1 MGCSCS
7 NYPLTP
13 TPSPAADR
21 QPCSPCFPLHKCI
34 LYPLLKIH
42 RFPKEESNWNLIAKD
57 LILRPDLTTQKLWW
71 HFCSCPLT
79 LLAHSSVHVS
89 FNKWMTSIV
98 FLAESVTR
106 EALKTL
112 LLPKPGPYD
121 STAMGFSSILLQE
134 PIKLTNCRLLHA
146 SFWDTWKPG
155 ETFVVQHVRPKAL
168 ALDWEWVRFHSYRT
182 MGSLR

>member
-134 PIKLTNCRLLHA
+134 PIFVHKAYKLSAIACIVLRYLKTRRN
-146 SFWDTWKPG
+146 
-155 ETFVVQHVRPKAL
+155 VRCSAREAKGFSTGL
-168 ALDWEWVRFHSYRT
+168 E
-182 MGSLR
+182 MGPFS